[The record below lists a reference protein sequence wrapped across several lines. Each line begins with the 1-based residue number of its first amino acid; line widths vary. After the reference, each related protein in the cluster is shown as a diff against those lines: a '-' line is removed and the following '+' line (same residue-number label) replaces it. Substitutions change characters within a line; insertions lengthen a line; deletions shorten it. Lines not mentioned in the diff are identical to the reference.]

1 MDIIKIILI
10 GIVTSITS
18 IILKQIKPELS
29 ILVVIS
35 GGLVIL
41 ISLADMLTSVLAGFT
56 NLVDSTGINKSLFSC
71 ILKIIGIGYLSEF
84 GANVCAD
91 SGNSS
96 LADKILLGG
105 KIAILIVSMPII
117 NSLINV
123 VVSLAKWKRKE

>member
-10 GIVTSITS
+10 GVVTSITS

-41 ISLADMLTSVLAGFT
+41 ISLTNMLTDVLSSFA
-56 NLVDSTGINKSLFSC
+56 NIVDSTGVNKSLFSC
-71 ILKIIGIGYLSEF
+71 ILKIVGIGYLSEF

-117 NSLINV
+117 NSLIDV
-123 VVSLAKWKRKE
+123 VVSLVKWKIKK